1 MEKIV
6 SILQP
11 KYNSTLAKK
20 MCLSFNSRINNNS
33 ELTVLK
39 KALNK
44 VEKEIT
50 NTLNAIKMG
59 IVTTSTKEMLLNLEN
74 QKEKLLINI
83 AKINNRKQKNL
94 TIDECEDFLFSLTTL
109 DLSIPENKQFSI
121 DRFIKKL
128 KLGIQKYEYILILQ
142 ITLVYIRIAK
152 LILKIRIKIIRLGN
166 HFLRQ

>member
-1 MEKIV
+1 
-6 SILQP
+6 
-11 KYNSTLAKK
+11 

-109 DLSIPENKQFSI
+109 DLSIPENKQLLI
-121 DRFIKKL
+121 YRFIKKVEI
-128 KLGIQKYEYILILQ
+128 GN
-142 ITLVYIRIAK
+142 T
-152 LILKIRIKIIRLGN
+152 KIRIYFNPSNNTSLYSNREIDFEDTDKNNSSGKSLPPPLDNTVEHPRKWVFVLKT
-166 HFLRQ
+166 